1 MALLGFWAPL
11 ISPKKSMPQVAT
23 ATSTLA
29 SGKNKH
35 GEDLN
40 QTHGLET
47 NWANMQLKVK
57 PLSQPRSAKPE
68 ATVTW
73 E

>member
-1 MALLGFWAPL
+1 
-11 ISPKKSMPQVAT
+11 MPQVTT

-29 SGKNKH
+29 LEKNKH

-40 QTHGLET
+40 QTHRLET